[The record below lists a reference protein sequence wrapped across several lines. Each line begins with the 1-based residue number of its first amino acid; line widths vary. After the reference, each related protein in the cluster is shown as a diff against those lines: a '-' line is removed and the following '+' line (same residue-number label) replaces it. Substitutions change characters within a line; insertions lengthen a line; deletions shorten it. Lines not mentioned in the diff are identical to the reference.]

1 MVAQVRHPIWL
12 PAARAP
18 GARTFAIL
26 FTLESFARASVA
38 SVIPI
43 QAYELLRSEQS
54 VSLTYTVVALLGLSA
69 TILMPLAIQRFARR
83 RVYTAGVLLLG
94 LGSLCLVTGTLAGQL
109 GGMLARVIG
118 ASALS
123 ITLNLYIMDHI
134 RKTQFIQSESLRMAW
149 STIAWMCGPTL
160 GVTLYSQF
168 GLWAAHGA
176 VAIFA
181 AILLCFFWY
190 FRLSDNIAI
199 RPGKTKPANPLANI
213 GRFLAQPR
221 LRLAW
226 FIAFGRSCF
235 WTSFFVYAPLLMV
248 VTGQGSLAGGLIV
261 SAGNALLFTALLWG
275 RLGARF
281 GARRTMAVAFAGMAV
296 GLTVAAAAG
305 EASPWVAGAFL
316 LVTAFFGVALDAL
329 GSVVF
334 MRAVRSHERAQMT
347 AVYRTYLDLSE
358 LMPPL
363 VYSIVLIFF
372 GLGGVFASLAILMAV
387 CAVVTWHYLPRR
399 I

>member
-43 QAYELLRSEQS
+43 QAYELLRSEQA
-54 VSLTYTVVALLGLSA
+54 VSLTYTLVALLGLSA

-83 RVYTAGVLLLG
+83 RVYTAGGLLLG

-160 GVTLYSQF
+160 GVTLYAQF

-176 VAIFA
+176 VALFA
-181 AILLCFFWY
+181 AVLLCFFWY
-190 FRLSDNIAI
+190 FRLSDNVAI

-213 GRFLAQPR
+213 GRFVAQPR

-261 SAGNALLFTALLWG
+261 SAGNALLFTALFWG
-275 RLGARF
+275 RLGGRF
-281 GARRTMAVAFAGMAV
+281 GARRTMAVAFAGMAA
-296 GLTVAAAAG
+296 GLTVAAVAG

-334 MRAVRSHERAQMT
+334 MRAVRTHERAQMT

>member
-43 QAYELLRSEQS
+43 QAYELLRSEQA

-69 TILMPLAIQRFARR
+69 TLFMPLAIDRFARR

-149 STIAWMCGPTL
+149 STIAWTCGPTL
-160 GVTLYSQF
+160 GVTLYAQF

-176 VAIFA
+176 VAMFA
-181 AILLCFFWY
+181 AVLMCFFWY
-190 FRLSDNIAI
+190 FRLSDNVAI
-199 RPGKTKPANPLANI
+199 RPGKTRPANPLVNI
-213 GRFLAQPR
+213 GRFVAQPR

-261 SAGNALLFTALLWG
+261 SAGNALLFTALFWG
-275 RLGARF
+275 RLGGRF
-281 GARRTMAVAFAGMAV
+281 GARRTMAVAFGGMAI
-296 GLTVAAAAG
+296 GLTVAAIAG
-305 EASPWVAGAFL
+305 ETSPWVAGAFL

-334 MRAVRSHERAQMT
+334 MRAVRTHERAQMT

-363 VYSIVLIFF
+363 VYSIILIFF
-372 GLGGVFASLAILMAV
+372 GLGGVFASLAVLMAV

>member
-18 GARTFAIL
+18 GARTFAVL

-43 QAYELLRSEQS
+43 QAYELLRSEQA

-69 TILMPLAIQRFARR
+69 TLFMPLAIDRFARR

-160 GVTLYSQF
+160 GVTLYAQF
-168 GLWAAHGA
+168 GLWAAHGV
-176 VAIFA
+176 VAMFA
-181 AILLCFFWY
+181 AVLMCFFWY
-190 FRLSDNIAI
+190 FRLSDNVAI
-199 RPGKTKPANPLANI
+199 RPGKTRPANPLVNI
-213 GRFLAQPR
+213 GRFVSQPR

-261 SAGNALLFTALLWG
+261 SAGNALLFTALFWG
-275 RLGARF
+275 RLGGRF
-281 GARRTMAVAFAGMAV
+281 GARRTMAVAFGGMGV
-296 GLTVAAAAG
+296 GLTIAAIAG

-334 MRAVRSHERAQMT
+334 MRAVRTHERAQMT

-372 GLGGVFASLAILMAV
+372 GLGGVFASLAILMAI